1 MESGMRPRLPAA
13 RSTAAARSA
22 AAAMLTPEVLMLV
35 SLLLAAVLGQGCA
48 SAGGVS
54 APPAPSVRGVRTA
67 PASPPLD
74 LVLSGGSVIDGTGGP
89 SVRAD
94 VGVAGDRIVAVG
106 DLSGAQAARHID
118 IEGLAVAP
126 GFIDMLG
133 QSELNLL
140 VDNRVESKI
149 RQGITTEISGEGISV
164 APMNAQLVAEI
175 QPMLDKF
182 QLKVDWTDLPGYA
195 RRFAQSRSALNLG
208 MFAGAAQIRSAVLGL
223 GDVQPTPAQLAE
235 MVAEVER
242 QMDAGALG
250 VSTGLIY
257 QPGSYAKTPELIAL
271 AAAAAR
277 KGGIYATH
285 LRSESAHLLDAID
298 EALRIGR
305 EAKIAVEIW
314 HFKAAGRRNWPREK
328 DAIARIERAQAEGID
343 VAANVYPYVASAN
356 GLDANLP
363 DWAHA
368 GGADAMVARI
378 RDPVSRARLLRE
390 VHEDLARGSGTSG
403 MLLLSAVDPSL
414 QRYLGRTLSSVARE
428 MGKSPEEAL
437 LDLVAADRG
446 ATTVARFGMSEANV
460 RLALKKPWV
469 SLCTDYG
476 GQALDGPYAKE
487 RAHPRAFGTMPRV
500 LGLYAR
506 ELKLFSIEEAVR
518 KMTSLPAG
526 RVGLLDRGL
535 VRPGMMADL
544 TVFDPKTVRDTATF
558 QDPGRYPIG
567 IRWVIVNGQVTL
579 DDGVLTSARA
589 GRLVRPSRAAT
600 DR

>member
-1 MESGMRPRLPAA
+1 MRPRLPAA
-13 RSTAAARSA
+13 RSTAAAMLSPA
-22 AAAMLTPEVLMLV
+22 ALVLAPL
-35 SLLLAAVLGQGCA
+35 LLLAAALVSGCA
-48 SAGGVS
+48 PPRGVS
-54 APPAPSVRGVRTA
+54 TPPAAPATSAPSARGVPAPPE
-67 PASPPLD
+67 SPPLD
-74 LVLSGGSVIDGTGGP
+74 LVLSGGSVIDGTGAP

-106 DLSGAQAARHID
+106 DLSRAQAARRID
-118 IEGLAVAP
+118 VAGLAVAP

-133 QSELNLL
+133 QSEFNLL

-164 APMNAQLVAEI
+164 APMNAQLIAEI

-182 QLKVDWTDLPGYA
+182 QLKINWTDLPGYA

-208 MFAGAAQIRSAVLGL
+208 MFAGAAQVRSAVLGL

-328 DAIARIERAQAEGID
+328 DAIARIERAQAEGVD

-390 VHEDLARGSGTSG
+390 VRKDLAKGSGTSG

-414 QRYLGRTLSSVARE
+414 QRYLGRRLDAVARE

-446 ATTVARFGMSEANV
+446 ATIVARFGMSEENV
-460 RLALKKPWV
+460 RLALEKPWV

-476 GQALDGPYAKE
+476 GQALDGPYGKE

-506 ELKLFSIEEAVR
+506 ELGLFSVEEAVR
-518 KMTSLPAG
+518 KMTSLPAR

-544 TVFDPKTVRDTATF
+544 TVFDPTTVRDTATF
-558 QDPGRYPIG
+558 EDPGRYPIG

-579 DDGVLTSARA
+579 DDGALTPARA
-589 GRLVRPSRAAT
+589 GQFVRPHRGPT